1 MNKSE
6 SGNVSFENWF
16 DCTFQCVCV
25 CDSALTCFFAPF
37 DKNGLVTLKLLL
49 TPHFLEEKILVRF
62 SFL

>member
-1 MNKSE
+1 MFHLKIGLTVHFS
-6 SGNVSFENWF
+6 
-16 DCTFQCVCV
+16 VCV